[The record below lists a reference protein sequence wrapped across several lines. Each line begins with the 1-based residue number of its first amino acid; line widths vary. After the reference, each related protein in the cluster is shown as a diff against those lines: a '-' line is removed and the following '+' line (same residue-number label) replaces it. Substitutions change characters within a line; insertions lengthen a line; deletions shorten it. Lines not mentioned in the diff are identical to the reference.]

1 MVIIN
6 AYLGAGSGS
15 AVPVGKC
22 QLDILWVPNDSQNL
36 NNATV
41 TITGTATYT
50 AHTDASGYA
59 SVLVDAGTY
68 TVNVTPASGS
78 YKVTAVS
85 NVVAES
91 GTVKPVAVFGQG
103 PRRVT
108 FRSGTGTISSASWS
122 VKKGSTVVASG
133 SGWTES
139 KTADLLDDTYTFSVT
154 AFGITATQNFTS
166 SATNSVIDVANCFCK
181 VTISGASA
189 LTITSTFKGTSVGT
203 GRTQYCVRG
212 TTALAYTG
220 TVSQK
225 IDNQVI
231 ATVSNTTF
239 TPNAASVTVTLTVTG
254 KPILITATK
263 TINIPLKANY
273 KVLAIGGGGGGGYQ
287 TVMGGSSGV
296 VSIKT
301 LNIASGNY
309 TATIGNGGAVNAN
322 GGATSLGT
330 LISAAGGSKN
340 SDYNSGN
347 DHSTGGFYDYDQ
359 FLKVDNTSGGRG
371 YGGHFGAGLRGY
383 STAQAGTAL
392 SNSDGFYTQTGSG
405 YTAGTG
411 DCGGG
416 GGEGAKGGNAGS
428 VTGSWGNRIKS
439 SGGGGG
445 GGIAGGDGGN
455 GSNITPSSYQ
465 TIAQAG
471 KGYGAGGGGKGGIL
485 SEYDSD
491 EDQDYNMY
499 VGGGGGGGGLYNVNN
514 GSVQTGKSGAIQ
526 IMWVS

>member
-15 AVPVGKC
+15 AIPVGKC

-41 TITGTATYT
+41 TITGTASYT
-50 AHTDASGYA
+50 ARTDASGYA
-59 SVLVDAGTY
+59 SVLVNAGTY

-108 FRSGTGTISSASWS
+108 FRSGTSTISSASWS

-133 SGWTES
+133 SGWTET

-154 AFGITATQNFTS
+154 AFGITKTQNFTS
-166 SATNSVIDVANCFCK
+166 SATNSVIDVSGCFTK

-189 LTITSTFKGTSVGT
+189 LTITSTFAGTSVGT

-212 TTALAYTG
+212 STALAYTG

-231 ATVSNTTF
+231 ATVSNPTF
-239 TPNAASVTVTLTVTG
+239 TPSAASVTVTLTVTG

-263 TINIPLKANY
+263 TVNIPVKANY
-273 KVLAIGGGGGGGYQ
+273 KILVIGGGGGAGNDYERAAGGHGGVYAVATKSVAAGDY
-287 TVMGGSSGV
+287 TV
-296 VSIKT
+296 
-301 LNIASGNY
+301 
-309 TATIGNGGAVNAN
+309 TIGAGGALRSA
-322 GGATSLGT
+322 GGATSFGSVL
-330 LISAAGGSKN
+330 SAAGGAA
-340 SDYNSGN
+340 
-347 DHSTGGFYDYDQ
+347 
-359 FLKVDNTSGGRG
+359 
-371 YGGHFGAGLRGY
+371 GHGY
-383 STAQAGTAL
+383 SEGVANSACGSGYTFSQSSHRYEYWGGDGIGGASGSGYSRTGQDGAAL
-392 SNSDGFYTQTGSG
+392 ANTDGFYTQMGSS
-405 YTAGTG
+405 YAKGTG
-411 DCGGG
+411 TYGGGGGLGAKGGNSGTISGSFPSGSYKSSCGGG
-416 GGEGAKGGNAGS
+416 GGL
-428 VTGSWGNRIKS
+428 
-439 SGGGGG
+439 
-445 GGIAGGDGGN
+445 AGGDGGN
-455 GSNITPSSYQ
+455 GSNITPSSYTQ
-465 TIAQAG
+465 KGYAG
-471 KGYGAGGGGKGGIL
+471 KGYGAGGGGVGYREEDGDEY
-485 SEYDSD
+485 SEW
-491 EDQDYNMY
+491 YNY

-514 GSVQTGKSGAIQ
+514 GQSQAGKSGACQ